1 MRMHPSSVLR
11 LLLVLLGALAMVPV
25 VGAAEAQSPSQSFRV
40 MTFNIRYNNA
50 RDSLDAW
57 PNRAEGVAR
66 LIGFHDP
73 DLLGL
78 QEAQRNQ
85 IDDLQRLLPGYAWF
99 GLPRNDGSRG
109 DEYSTIFY
117 RAERFDLL
125 DQGTFWL
132 SQTPT
137 VPASR
142 GWDAQLPRIATWGRF
157 RDRATGDTILHVNT
171 HFDHVGVTA
180 RAESARLLKRWLAEN
195 ARGLPVFVTG
205 DFNADP
211 ASEPVQILLAAAP
224 EPRLADARAV
234 SAEPPYGPNST
245 WNGFKAIEPE
255 RRIDFVFVGNGA
267 RVLEYAVLSETLD
280 NGRFPSDHLP
290 VVAEVASGRR

>member
-1 MRMHPSSVLR
+1 MHLSSIPR
-11 LLLVLLGALAMVPV
+11 LLLALAGGLAMVLAA
-25 VGAAEAQSPSQSFRV
+25 GAAEAQSPSQSFRV

-99 GLPRNDGSRG
+99 GLPRNDGSPG

-157 RDRATGDTILHVNT
+157 RDRATGDTILHLNT

-211 ASEPVQILLAAAP
+211 ASEPVQILLAPAP
-224 EPRLADARAV
+224 EPRLADGRAV
-234 SAEPPYGPNST
+234 SAERPYGPNST
-245 WNGFKAIEPE
+245 WNGFKAIEPN

-267 RVLEYAVLSETLD
+267 RVLEHAVLTETLD

-290 VVAEVASGRR
+290 VIVEVLSGRR